1 MAASKLLAQL
11 IKTAKSKGRQPNF
24 GAVKT
29 RLEKKVREG
38 TATKEDKQL
47 LKEIRQKDA
56 AATKSQ
62 KVRQS
67 QSSRQTP
74 VSLAGSAKVGGTQK
88 AGGGK
93 MKSKGYA
100 AGGKMKSKGYR
111 TGGKTGRGMGVAL
124 RGGGAVSKR

>member
-47 LKEIRQKDA
+47 LKENLRQKDT

-62 KVRQS
+62 KC
-67 QSSRQTP
+67 
-74 VSLAGSAKVGGTQK
+74 
-88 AGGGK
+88 
-93 MKSKGYA
+93 
-100 AGGKMKSKGYR
+100 
-111 TGGKTGRGMGVAL
+111 
-124 RGGGAVSKR
+124 